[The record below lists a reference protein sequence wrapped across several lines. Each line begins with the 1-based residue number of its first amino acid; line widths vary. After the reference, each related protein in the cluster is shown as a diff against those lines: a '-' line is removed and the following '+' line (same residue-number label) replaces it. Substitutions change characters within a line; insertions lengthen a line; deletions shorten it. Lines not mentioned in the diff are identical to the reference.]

1 MCPRRLRFA
10 AGFVVALAGG
20 VGCGGSDAAPPA
32 EDGGVDTSPED
43 LGVDALVAD
52 TADAADAAP
61 PEVAIDAPVDAPP
74 LSSSTV
80 KWYRASAAGY
90 VDAQDVA
97 VASDGSVVVTGFFEG
112 NADLGDGAKKPI
124 DGYADAFTTKYDAT
138 GKHVW
143 TRRVNGSGSSSEGH
157 QSGESVAVDKAG
169 NVYVAG
175 HCQGTIDLGKGP
187 QICEYYDSA
196 YLVKYGPDGA
206 TLWSKVWK
214 QGAFKYLVMQLD
226 DAANVYV
233 AGSLSTDGVD
243 LGGGVLKRKGYDDSF
258 LAKFDADGKHVF
270 SRELGNAGQ
279 VLLSA
284 LAVNGKGEIAIAG
297 TFSST
302 MDFGGGVRTAS
313 KDTGSVFVVR
323 YDATGAHVFSQSFD
337 PIQTGSLLKYA
348 DVGGLAF
355 VAAGADVVLTGSSE
369 APIMFGATKVE
380 PGAFR
385 VTFSSLAGTPDP
397 KTFATGDVV
406 YPATEGIA
414 SGPKGLTMVGWFKGA
429 ITFGGHTLTAKND
442 RDAFLIREGKLPADS
457 LAYRYG
463 SADGLESLSGAA
475 MGGDGST
482 FVCGY
487 LGTSV
492 DFGDLVT
499 PATDG
504 GVFLVAFA
512 P

>member
-1 MCPRRLRFA
+1 MARRPLCFA
-10 AGFVVALAGG
+10 AGLFVVLAAS
-20 VGCGGSDAAPPA
+20 VGCGSSGDAAPPA
-32 EDGGVDTSPED
+32 AEDAG
-43 LGVDALVAD
+43 AD
-52 TADAADAAP
+52 TAPDDVGIDTNVAEEGTDTAR
-61 PEVAIDAPVDAPP
+61 PEVAVDAPVDTP

-80 KWYRASAAGY
+80 KWYHATPAGY
-90 VDAQDVA
+90 VNAQDVA
-97 VASDGSVVVTGFFEG
+97 VAADGIVVVTGFFEG
-112 NADLGDGAKKPI
+112 NADLGDGAKKPV
-124 DGYADAFTTKYDAT
+124 DGYADAFTTKYDAA

-157 QSGESVAVDKAG
+157 QAGESVAVDKAG

-187 QICEYYDSA
+187 LTCEYYDSI

-214 QGAFKYLVMQLD
+214 QGAFKYLVMQID

-233 AGSLSTDGVD
+233 AGTLSTDGVD

-258 LAKFDADGKHVF
+258 LAKFDTDGKHVF
-270 SRELGNAGQ
+270 SREIGNTGQ

-323 YDATGAHVFSQSFD
+323 YDAAGAHVYSQSFD

-348 DVGGLAF
+348 SVGGLAF
-355 VAAGADVVLTGSSE
+355 VAGGVDLVLTGNSE
-369 APIMFGATKVE
+369 APITFGATKVE
-380 PGAFR
+380 PGGFR
-385 VTFSSLAGTPDP
+385 VTFSALAGTPDP
-397 KTFATGDVV
+397 KTFAAGATVW
-406 YPATEGIA
+406 PATDGIA
-414 SGPKGLTMVGWFKGA
+414 SGPKGLTLVGSFKGSL
-429 ITFGGHTLTAKND
+429 TFDGHVLTAADD
-442 RDAFLIREGKLPADS
+442 RDAFLVREGKLPTDS
-457 LAYRYG
+457 LVYRYG
-463 SADGLESLSGAA
+463 SADALESLSGAA
-475 MGGDGST
+475 NGADGTT

-487 LGTSV
+487 LGKSV

-499 PATDG
+499 PASDG
-504 GVFLVAFA
+504 SVFLVAFA